1 MGKSRL
7 LAEAGHLARRCG
19 AEVVDGLGAPVSRL
33 RTPALVLLD
42 DAQRLPDGAASAIGA
57 LRAQLADRAVV
68 WVLSRTPGADV
79 AQTDIGLCG
88 AAAVQER
95 LLVGPLS
102 ERASQ
107 LLASDAAGCGHQAL
121 TARQVEEAGGHPATL
136 MALAARSRDPAV
148 SDSTGP
154 AGYSSE
160 VKHLVDRLLQTCSPA
175 CRRTVRI
182 AAVFG
187 RDISFDSLSRVAE
200 LSPVALLKDFDE
212 ATAAGLIRCEGA
224 GYAFSS
230 ELFWRVVRSTVPA
243 QVQEVML
250 RQTAAWA
257 SVPRPQTSVRDPAVV
272 VAPSADGASGPQPD
286 WAAGQDTG
294 TVAGDVPGRE
304 KWPAL
309 TEQQQ
314 TIASLA
320 ADGLTNRQIGERI
333 FLSPHTVNYHLRKVY
348 GTLRVASRIELSK
361 VVHLTLAGAEADS

>member
-1 MGKSRL
+1 M
-7 LAEAGHLARRCG
+7 
-19 AEVVDGLGAPVSRL
+19 
-33 RTPALVLLD
+33 
-42 DAQRLPDGAASAIGA
+42 
-57 LRAQLADRAVV
+57 
-68 WVLSRTPGADV
+68 
-79 AQTDIGLCG
+79 
-88 AAAVQER
+88 
-95 LLVGPLS
+95 
-102 ERASQ
+102 
-107 LLASDAAGCGHQAL
+107 
-121 TARQVEEAGGHPATL
+121 
-136 MALAARSRDPAV
+136 
-148 SDSTGP
+148 
-154 AGYSSE
+154 
-160 VKHLVDRLLQTCSPA
+160 
-175 CRRTVRI
+175 
-182 AAVFG
+182 FG

-286 WAAGQDTG
+286 WAAYQDTG